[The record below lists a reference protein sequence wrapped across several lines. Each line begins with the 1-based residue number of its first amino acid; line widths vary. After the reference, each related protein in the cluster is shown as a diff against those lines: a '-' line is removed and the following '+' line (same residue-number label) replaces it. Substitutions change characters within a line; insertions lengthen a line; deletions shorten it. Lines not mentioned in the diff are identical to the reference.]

1 VRHVLSSKAVRK
13 SIARV
18 MTVVNQN
25 KKAFVREAYKD
36 KIHKPLDIRA
46 KKTRALRRKLTPEE
60 AGKKTKKMMNKAR
73 HFPQRK
79 YAVKA

>member
-1 VRHVLSSKAVRK
+1 MLSSKAVRK

-25 KKAFVREAYKD
+25 KKAFVREAFKD

-46 KKTRALRRKLTPEE
+46 KKTRALRRKHFPEE